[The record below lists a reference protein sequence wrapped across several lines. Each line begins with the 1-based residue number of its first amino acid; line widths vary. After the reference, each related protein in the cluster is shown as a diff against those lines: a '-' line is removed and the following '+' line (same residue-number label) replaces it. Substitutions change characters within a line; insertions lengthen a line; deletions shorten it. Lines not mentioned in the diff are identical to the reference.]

1 MHGCG
6 NDFLVCEALS
16 RPINLEAGEIQRLA
30 DRHFGV
36 GFDQLLLIEPPL
48 RPTSDFALAIYNSDG
63 LAAGHCG
70 NGARCVA
77 RFVFDQNFSHKP
89 ILAWDIVVHD
99 ASAGCF
105 VTKRLSETD
114 FEVEVGMPS
123 FSIDTMPSALQT
135 DARQI
140 GAFLFAT
147 DALEFTP
154 VHLGNPHAVVMVADV
169 GATLIDGI
177 EGVNVGFCQVV
188 DRGHLK
194 LRVFERGVGETLAC
208 GSGACAAAAAARI
221 LGKTDAIVSLEMRGG
236 NVQVEWQGQGAMI
249 QLRGP
254 AEVSFRGSLR
264 L

>member
-16 RPINLEAGEIQRLA
+16 RPIKLAAAEIRRLA
-30 DRHFGV
+30 DRHFSI

-48 RPTSDFALAIYNSDG
+48 RPSSDFALAIYNSDG
-63 LAAGHCG
+63 SEAGHCG

-77 RFVFDQNFSHKP
+77 RFVFDQNLSHKP
-89 ILAWDIVVHD
+89 MLTWDIVAGD
-99 ASAGCF
+99 APAGCF
-105 VTKRLSETD
+105 VTKRLSEAS
-114 FEVEVGMPS
+114 FEVQLGVPG
-123 FSIDTMPSALQT
+123 FSIDAMPLALQA

-140 GAFLFAT
+140 GEFLFAT

-154 VHLGNPHAVVMVADV
+154 VHIGNPHAVVMVADMDAALV
-169 GATLIDGI
+169 DGVA
-177 EGVNVGFCQVV
+177 GVNVGFCQVI
-188 DRGHLK
+188 DRRHLR

-221 LGKTDAIVSLEMRGG
+221 LGKTDAIVSLEMPGG
-236 NVQVEWQGQGAMI
+236 NLQVEWQGQGAMM

-254 AEVSFRGSLR
+254 AEVSFRGSL
-264 L
+264 LL